1 MADKTE
7 FAQRLRALRKKS
19 GLTQGEL
26 ATLVEASVRTV
37 VRWELNE
44 RIPRANE
51 LQRIAA
57 ALHVTEGELLNGPEP
72 KEIKITLHYNEMPKE
87 AEINMGKNE
96 FDLFL
101 SGKGTLGIKGAAC
114 FKTVQDIDDF
124 LARAREQL
132 VEGLTFQQSRGAIE
146 ATA

>member
-1 MADKTE
+1 MSNENA
-7 FAQRLRALRKKS
+7 FAQRLRALRKKA
-19 GLTQGEL
+19 GLTQEEL
-26 ATLVEASVRTV
+26 AGLVDVSIMTFR
-37 VRWELNE
+37 RWEWGE
-44 RIPRANE
+44 SSPRME
-51 LQRIAA
+51 EIQRLAA
-57 ALHVTEGELLNGPEP
+57 ALHVTEAELLNGPEP
-72 KEIKITLHYNEMPKE
+72 NEIKITLHYNEMPKE

-101 SGKGTLGIKGAAC
+101 SGKGILGIKGAAC